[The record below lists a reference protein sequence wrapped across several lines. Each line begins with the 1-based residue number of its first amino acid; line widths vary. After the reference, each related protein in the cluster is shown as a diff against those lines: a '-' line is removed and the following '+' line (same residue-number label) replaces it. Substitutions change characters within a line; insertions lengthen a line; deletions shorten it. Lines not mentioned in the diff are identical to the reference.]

1 MSSIYDGTT
10 TYSFLTLLGGVQLA
24 GERIADITRPG
35 ADGVAFQKVGQ
46 RTDPFVMVSRVDVDD
61 KAAIAAL
68 LIGYK
73 TFEGVLTTVTDD
85 VGNAHTNVAVLRV
98 ELIRHY
104 AVETLVGKLSTD
116 GGFIVEARWFLQAT
130 ETV

>member
-10 TYSFLTLLGGVQLA
+10 TYSFLTLRGGVQLA
-24 GERIADITRPG
+24 GERMAEITRPG
-35 ADGVAFQKVGQ
+35 SDGVAFQKVGQ
-46 RTDPFVMVSRVDVDD
+46 RTQPFVMVSRVDVDD
-61 KAAIAAL
+61 AAAVAT
-68 LIGYK
+68 LITGYK
-73 TFEGVLTTVTDD
+73 TFEGELTTVTDD
-85 VGNAHTNVAVLRV
+85 LGNAHTNVAVLRV

-104 AVETLVGKLSTD
+104 AVETLVGKLSTT